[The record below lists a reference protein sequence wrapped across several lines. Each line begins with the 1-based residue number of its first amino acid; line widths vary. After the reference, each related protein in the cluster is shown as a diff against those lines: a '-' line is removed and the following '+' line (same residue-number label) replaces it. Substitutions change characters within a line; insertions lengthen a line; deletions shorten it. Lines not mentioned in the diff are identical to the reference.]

1 MKKLLVM
8 MIIALATAA
17 VSAQAPEAPAAPAAP
32 APPALRARPARPPRQ
47 APPAPPAAPAP
58 AAPNA
63 RRSGSEQAPPLPP
76 PAPAPSSPRPT
87 TPAQLVNIRIDVVVT
102 EDGGTAPQTRK
113 TATLLLADRQGGS
126 VRSFG
131 RREGTINGA
140 PARVN
145 VDAFP
150 MVERDGRVRL
160 QVTLEYG
167 VAGADDTSVRVE
179 PLLESGKTIVVSQ
192 STNPTSD
199 RRVTVE
205 LTATVLK

>member
-17 VSAQAPEAPAAPAAP
+17 VSAQAPEPPAAP
-32 APPALRARPARPPRQ
+32 APPPRPARLARPARQ

-63 RRSGSEQAPPLPP
+63 RRPGNEQAPPLPP

-131 RREGTINGA
+131 RREGANNGA

-150 MVERDGRVRL
+150 VVERDGRVRL